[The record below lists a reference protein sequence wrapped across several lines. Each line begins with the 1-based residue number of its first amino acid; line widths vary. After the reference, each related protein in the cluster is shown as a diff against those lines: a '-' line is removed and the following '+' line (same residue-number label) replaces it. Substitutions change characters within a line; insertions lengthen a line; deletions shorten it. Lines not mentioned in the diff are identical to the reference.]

1 MVVKNYLYNLMYQII
16 SIILPIITIPYV
28 SRIFGAS
35 GLGEYALTSTYAQ
48 YFVLFG
54 MIGLSM
60 YCSREVAYVRD
71 DKNKLSKTFWEL
83 NILRFITMG
92 ITIVIY
98 LIMFC
103 FVIKI
108 SNRLLL
114 IVQST
119 ILFSSLFDIS
129 WLFVGIEDFKTVS
142 IRNTVVKATGII
154 LIFLLIKKSD
164 QVVLYAFILGITQL
178 IGQIIMWFDIPKEI
192 KFIKLV
198 NKNLIKHLKNSIG
211 LFIPQIA
218 ITVYTMLDKIMLGL
232 MTNDAQVGLY
242 DNSQRII
249 KLLITIVTTL
259 ATVTVPKMANLYAK
273 DNIEEFAKNVY
284 KSFSFVSFLAL
295 PMTFG
300 LIGISETFVGWFFG
314 PGFEGIK
321 PMFYIGAWLMITLSW
336 SSIVGSQV
344 LISIRR
350 ERSFTIAV
358 VAGAILNVILNFIL
372 IKKFQGVG
380 TTISSVASEFL
391 GMFIM
396 VYFTKDILKIKK
408 LFKSVPKYFIASLIM
423 FIPIFILGKILR
435 SNITSTAIQ
444 VIIGIII
451 YIGIMIVTK
460 DENLIFIFSYIEKF
474 INKKHKK

>member
-28 SRIFGAS
+28 SRILGPS

-60 YCSREVAYVRD
+60 YCGREIAYVRD
-71 DKNKLSKTFWEL
+71 DKNKLSRTFWEL

-103 FVIKI
+103 FVIKT

-119 ILFSSLFDIS
+119 ILFSCLFDIS
-129 WLFVGIEDFKTVS
+129 WLFVGIEDFKTVA
-142 IRNTVVKATGII
+142 IRNTVVKAIGVI
-154 LIFLLIKKSD
+154 LIFLLIKKSN

-192 KFIKLV
+192 KFIKPI

-218 ITVYTMLDKIMLGL
+218 ITVYTMLDKVMLGL

-249 KLLITIVTTL
+249 KLSITIVTTL

-273 DNIEEFAKNVY
+273 DNIEEFAKNAY

-295 PMTFG
+295 PMAFG
-300 LIGISETFVGWFFG
+300 LIGVSETFVGWFFG
-314 PGFEGIK
+314 PGFEEIK
-321 PMFYIGAWLMITLSW
+321 PMFYIGAWLMVTLSW

-350 ERSFTIAV
+350 EKMFTIAV
-358 VAGAILNVILNFIL
+358 VSGAILNVILNFIL
-372 IKKFQGVG
+372 IKKFQGIG
-380 TTISSVASEFL
+380 TTIASVAAEFL

-423 FIPIFILGKILR
+423 FIPIFILGKVLKVSI
-435 SNITSTAIQ
+435 ITTAIQ
-444 VIIGIII
+444 VVVGVSV
-451 YIGIMIVTK
+451 YIGIMIITK
-460 DENLIFIFSYIEKF
+460 DKNLMFMFSYIEKF
-474 INKKHKK
+474 INKKR